1 MGTRNLIMVKYKN
14 DIKVAKY
21 CQWDGYP
28 SGQGLTLLEILKTIN
43 LDLLKEKILKIE
55 NITEEKLVSKYKE
68 LSIDVSSGFISF
80 DDSAIFKKR
89 YPYLNRDMGAKIVS
103 YIVESEE
110 ELSLSNSYMYG
121 SECSGC
127 EWFYLVDLD
136 DNKFYI
142 HDYLPF
148 QKQKSSEMT
157 SSNVIHLKENALKIY
172 SLDNLPSKEEFLLDF
187 GVEE

>member
-1 MGTRNLIMVKYKN
+1 MGTRNLIMVKYKS

-28 SGQGLTLLEILKTIN
+28 SGQGADLLEILKTIN

-55 NITEEKLVSKYKE
+55 NITEEKLISKYKE

-80 DDSAIFKKR
+80 DDSAIFKEK
-89 YPYLNRDMGAKIVS
+89 YPYLDRDMGAKIVS

-110 ELSLSNSYMYG
+110 NLSLDNCYMYG
-121 SECSGC
+121 SDRSGC

-142 HDYLPF
+142 HNYLPL
-148 QKQKSSEMT
+148 KKPTSSEMT
-157 SSNVIHLKENALKIY
+157 SSNVIHLKENAVKIY
-172 SLDNLPSKEEFLLDF
+172 SLEDLPSIENFLSDFAIEE
-187 GVEE
+187 